1 MNHGKPNDMLDR
13 SAIALSGLCLLHCLA
28 LPFALLL
35 GPLLGTWLSESET
48 QVHWVLL
55 GLAIPI
61 SGVALWRGFARHR
74 NMLTMLLGT
83 SGLVLMF
90 LGASHLLGES
100 LEIGLTVTGVSIL
113 LIAHVRNMMGHA
125 KHA

>member
-1 MNHGKPNDMLDR
+1 MNRSKPNDMLDR

-48 QVHWVLL
+48 QVHWVLF

-61 SGVALWRGFARHR
+61 SSVALWRGFRRHH
-74 NMLTMLLGT
+74 NLLTVLLGAG
-83 SGLVLMF
+83 GLLLMF
-90 LGASHLLGES
+90 LGVSHLLGES
-100 LEIGLTVTGVSIL
+100 IEIELTVIGVSAV
-113 LIAHVRNMMGHA
+113 LIAHLRNMLGHA
-125 KHA
+125 AHA